1 MILRKGSIIMRVKNV
16 IRKFRRIYWY
26 QRDRG
31 KGKKF
36 IVFVTVVILSFSSV
50 AGLGVRKIALHTM
63 KPRNA
68 VRHEVKHSKV
78 ASGQAI
84 SGSVIESTE
93 ADEDDETEETVE
105 ENTKKTEIVVD
116 TSGMKNFLGFMSE
129 EAYANVVSQIEE
141 KCKAANI
148 TTAKKLDFQ
157 ETGTTD
163 FDVISYIL
171 LGNDKVCKCSYNLKN
186 CAVSI
191 EDTSLTTVDVEKMQ
205 IKKKAEEEAK
215 LKAEHEKVRKEK
227 ARKSKKKKAKKKKA
241 KKSSKRKRKKK
252 RR

>member
-1 MILRKGSIIMRVKNV
+1 M
-16 IRKFRRIYWY
+16 YWY

-36 IVFVTVVILSFSSV
+36 LVFVTVMILSFASV
-50 AGLGVRKIALHTM
+50 TGLGVRKIVLHTM
-63 KPRNA
+63 RPRNA

-93 ADEDDETEETVE
+93 ADEDDETEE
-105 ENTKKTEIVVD
+105 NTRKIELTVD

-129 EAYANVVSQIEE
+129 EAYANVVLQIEE
-141 KCKAANI
+141 KCKTANI

-163 FDVISYIL
+163 FDVIIYIL

-186 CAVSI
+186 CVVSI

-215 LKAEHEKVRKEK
+215 LRAEQEKVKKEKVRK
-227 ARKSKKKKAKKKKA
+227 AKKKKAKKKNT

>member
-16 IRKFRRIYWY
+16 IRKFRRMYWY

-36 IVFVTVVILSFSSV
+36 LVFVTVMILSFASV
-50 AGLGVRKIALHTM
+50 TGLGVRKIVLHTM
-63 KPRNA
+63 RPRNA

-93 ADEDDETEETVE
+93 ADEDDETEE
-105 ENTKKTEIVVD
+105 NTRKIELTVD

-129 EAYANVVSQIEE
+129 EAYANVVLQIEE
-141 KCKAANI
+141 KCKTANI

-186 CAVSI
+186 CVVSI

-215 LKAEHEKVRKEK
+215 LRAEQEKVKKEKVRK
-227 ARKSKKKKAKKKKA
+227 AKKKKAKKKNT

>member
-1 MILRKGSIIMRVKNV
+1 MRVKNV
-16 IRKFRRIYWY
+16 IRKFRRMYWY

-36 IVFVTVVILSFSSV
+36 LVFVTVMILSFASV
-50 AGLGVRKIALHTM
+50 TGLGVRKIVLHTM
-63 KPRNA
+63 RPRNA

-93 ADEDDETEETVE
+93 ADEDDETEE
-105 ENTKKTEIVVD
+105 NTRKIELTVD

-129 EAYANVVSQIEE
+129 EAYANVVLQIEE
-141 KCKAANI
+141 KCKTANI

-186 CAVSI
+186 CVVSI

-215 LKAEHEKVRKEK
+215 LRAEQEKVKKEKVRK
-227 ARKSKKKKAKKKKA
+227 AKKKKAKKKNT

>member
-1 MILRKGSIIMRVKNV
+1 MILREGSIIMKVKNV
-16 IRKFRRIYWY
+16 IRKFRRMYWY

-36 IVFVTVVILSFSSV
+36 LVFVTVMILSFASV

-93 ADEDDETEETVE
+93 ADEDDETEENARKVE
-105 ENTKKTEIVVD
+105 LTVD
-116 TSGMKNFLGFMSE
+116 TSGMKNLLGFMSE
-129 EAYANVVSQIEE
+129 EAYAGAVSQIEE

-148 TTAKKLDFQ
+148 TTARKLDFQ

-171 LGNDKVCKCSYNLKN
+171 LGNEKVCKCSYNLKN
-186 CAVSI
+186 CVVSI

-215 LKAEHEKVRKEK
+215 LRAEQEKVKKEK
-227 ARKSKKKKAKKKKA
+227 ARKAKKKKAKKKKA

>member
-1 MILRKGSIIMRVKNV
+1 MKVKNV
-16 IRKFRRIYWY
+16 IKNFRRMYWY

-36 IVFVTVVILSFSSV
+36 LVFVTVMILSFASV
-50 AGLGVRKIALHTM
+50 AGVGVRKIALHTM

-84 SGSVIESTE
+84 SGSVVESTE
-93 ADEDDETEETVE
+93 DDGEGETEKLTE
-105 ENTKKTEIVVD
+105 ENSKNAEIVVD
-116 TSGMKNFLGFMSE
+116 TSGMKNLLGFMSE
-129 EAYANVVSQIEE
+129 EAYASVVSQIEE
-141 KCKAANI
+141 KCKNANI

-157 ETGTTD
+157 ETGSTD

-191 EDTSLTTVDVEKMQ
+191 EDTSLTQVDVEKMQ

-215 LKAEHEKVRKEK
+215 IKVEQEKVKKEK

-252 RR
+252 RS

>member
-1 MILRKGSIIMRVKNV
+1 MILREESFIMKVKNV
-16 IRKFRRIYWY
+16 IKNFRRMYWY

-36 IVFVTVVILSFSSV
+36 LVFVTVMILSFASV
-50 AGLGVRKIALHTM
+50 AGLGVRKIVLHTM

-78 ASGQAI
+78 ASGKDI

-129 EAYANVVSQIEE
+129 EAYASMISQIEE
-141 KCKAANI
+141 KCKTANI

-171 LGNDKVCKCSYNLKN
+171 LGNDKVCKCNYNLKN

-191 EDTSLTTVDVEKMQ
+191 EDTSLTQVDVEKMQ

-215 LKAEHEKVRKEK
+215 LRAEQEKAKKEK

>member
-16 IRKFRRIYWY
+16 IRKFRRMYWY

-36 IVFVTVVILSFSSV
+36 LVFVTVMILSFASV
-50 AGLGVRKIALHTM
+50 TGLGVRKIVLHTM
-63 KPRNA
+63 RPRNA

-93 ADEDDETEETVE
+93 ADEDDETEE
-105 ENTKKTEIVVD
+105 NTRKIELTVD

-129 EAYANVVSQIEE
+129 EAYANVVLQIEE
-141 KCKAANI
+141 KCKTANI

-157 ETGTTD
+157 
-163 FDVISYIL
+163 
-171 LGNDKVCKCSYNLKN
+171 
-186 CAVSI
+186 
-191 EDTSLTTVDVEKMQ
+191 
-205 IKKKAEEEAK
+205 
-215 LKAEHEKVRKEK
+215 
-227 ARKSKKKKAKKKKA
+227 
-241 KKSSKRKRKKK
+241 
-252 RR
+252 

>member
-16 IRKFRRIYWY
+16 IIKFRRIYWY

-36 IVFVTVVILSFSSV
+36 IVFVTVVILSFASV
-50 AGLGVRKIALHTM
+50 AGLGVRKIALHTI

-78 ASGQAI
+78 ASSQAI

-129 EAYANVVSQIEE
+129 EAYASMISQIEE
-141 KCKAANI
+141 KCKTANI
-148 TTAKKLDFQ
+148 ITAKKLDFQ

-191 EDTSLTTVDVEKMQ
+191 EDTSLTQVDVEKIQ

-215 LKAEHEKVRKEK
+215 LKAEQEKVRKEK
-227 ARKSKKKKAKKKKA
+227 ARKSKKKAKKKKA

>member
-1 MILRKGSIIMRVKNV
+1 MKVKNV
-16 IRKFRRIYWY
+16 IRKFRRMYWY

-36 IVFVTVVILSFSSV
+36 IVFVMVVILSFASV
-50 AGLGVRKIALHTM
+50 TGLGVRKIVLHTM
-63 KPRNA
+63 RPRNA
-68 VRHEVKHSKV
+68 VRHEIKHSKV

-93 ADEDDETEETVE
+93 ADEDDETEDVVE

-141 KCKAANI
+141 KCKTAKI

-186 CAVSI
+186 CVVSI
-191 EDTSLTTVDVEKMQ
+191 EDTSLTQVDVEKMQ

-215 LKAEHEKVRKEK
+215 LKAEQEKVRKEK
-227 ARKSKKKKAKKKKA
+227 ARKAKKKKAKKKKA